1 MNKKERAHCNLVASL
16 GCMVCGAPAELHHV
30 MMGTGLSQRSDHFM
44 VIPLCGVHHRTGQ
57 YGEALHAGLAAFED
71 RYGTESEL
79 LSQVNDQIYPADGDF
94 VRIRDPE
101 FRQTA

>member
-16 GCMVCGAPAELHHV
+16 GCMVCGMPAELHHV

-57 YGEALHAGLAAFED
+57 YGEALHAGVAAFED
-71 RYGTESEL
+71 RYGTEKEL
-79 LSQVNDQIYPADGDF
+79 LTQVHDQIYPADGDF

>member
-30 MMGTGLSQRSDHFM
+30 MFGTGLGQRSDHFM

-71 RYGTESEL
+71 RYGTEKEL
-79 LSQVNDQIYPADGDF
+79 LEKVHAQVYPADGDF

-101 FRQTA
+101 FRQAC